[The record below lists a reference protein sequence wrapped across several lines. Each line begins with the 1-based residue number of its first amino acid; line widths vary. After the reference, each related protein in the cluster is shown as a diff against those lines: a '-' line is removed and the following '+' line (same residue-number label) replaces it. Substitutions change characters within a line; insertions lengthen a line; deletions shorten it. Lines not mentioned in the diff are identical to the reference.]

1 MSIEILSSTLANQI
15 AAGEVIERPASVVKE
30 LVENAIDAGS
40 TQIDIMVEEAGL
52 NKIQVMD
59 NGAGIPAEEAVKA
72 FERHATSKIMNNE
85 DLFRIRSLGF
95 RGEALPSIASVSECL
110 IETSTGDLPGTK
122 VFLKGGEVVEQT
134 AGPSRKGTTVTVTQL
149 FYNTPARL
157 KYIKSIK
164 TEFVYPNTLN
174 TLSELGTKL
183 GAYIWWFNNKRL
195 HSTLGYLP
203 PVEFREKHS
212 L

>member
-40 TQIDIMVEEAGL
+40 TQIDITEEEAGL

-164 TEFVYPNTLN
+164 TE
-174 TLSELGTKL
+174 LSHIADVVNRSAL
-183 GAYIWWFNNKRL
+183 AHPDIA
-195 HSTLGYLP
+195 
-203 PVEFREKHS
+203 FRF
-212 L
+212 